1 MNKVDSIGI
10 IVLKTVHI
18 LIRAVEGPSYYAC
31 SGNRRKINRTIDM
44 KAPAN
49 EYGVP
54 ISICSIY
61 FFPFFPEHQ

>member
-49 EYGVP
+49 E
-54 ISICSIY
+54 
-61 FFPFFPEHQ
+61 